1 MLAVA
6 ANYHQVPFYVVAPYT
21 TVDPA
26 CATGAAIPIEQRD
39 GAEVRGATGAFG
51 GVVWAPSD
59 APVWNPAFDVTP
71 AKLVT
76 AWILDTG
83 VFDAA
88 AIAQGEHLRGWH

>member
-1 MLAVA
+1 
-6 ANYHQVPFYVVAPYT
+6 
-21 TVDPA
+21 A

-39 GAEVRGATGAFG
+39 GAEVRGAAGAFG
-51 GVVWAPSD
+51 EVVWAPSD

-83 VFDAA
+83 VFDSA
-88 AIAQGEHLRGWH
+88 AIARGEHLRGWR